1 MLQPCETTECY
12 IKVKTLFLAISENK
26 WIAMSNK
33 NGLNKAYH

>member
-1 MLQPCETTECY
+1 MLWPCETTECC
-12 IKVKTLFLAISENK
+12 ITVKTLFLDISKDK